1 MPTEI
6 TQANSPE
13 KMEGGEKWDR
23 VSKLSCELTV
33 ELAVSSFRA
42 RDLGL
47 LRVGRVFDSGW
58 SLAREVPVLANGLR
72 LAWGQFEVVGR
83 NLAVRLSELAEEE

>member
-1 MPTEI
+1 MPTEHLQ
-6 TQANSPE
+6 TNSPE
-13 KMEGGEKWDR
+13 QVEGQERWDR
-23 VSKLSCELTV
+23 VSRLSCELTV
-33 ELAVSSFRA
+33 ELAVSNFRV

-47 LRVGRVFDSGW
+47 LRAGRVLDSGW
-58 SLAREVPVLANGLR
+58 SLGREVPILANGLR